1 MAGRDIPAVS
11 VIATKMASGTVQF
24 QFQGS
29 LDGLNSNGQLR
40 FAVVM
45 PAADVTS
52 VNTNVN
58 GGAAGATR
66 TFVYAENTNG
76 SDYNAPDGSG
86 NAIKGTLSYACN
98 DQ

>member
-1 MAGRDIPAVS
+1 MAGRDIPAVA
-11 VIATKMASGTVQF
+11 VVATKMASGAVQF
-24 QFQGS
+24 QFQGC
-29 LDGLNSNGQLR
+29 LDGANPNGQIR

-66 TFVYAENTNG
+66 TFVYAENVNTV
-76 SDYNAPDGSG
+76 DYGAPDGSG
-86 NAIKGTLSYACN
+86 NPVKGTLAFACN